1 MRRLT
6 LALDA
11 LPSLREATRA
21 YDVDVAAAATLA
33 ELAGADAVRIGIHDE
48 QKPVQEADVH
58 EARRASRTLEL
69 RMPPSPAMVKIA
81 LEARPDRVLLA
92 AAGPDG
98 RSPAG
103 PLDLRERPGVLASL
117 VRTLGEAGIPTEA
130 LIAPDLDAVKRAR
143 AEGVSGVEFFT
154 AAIVDLPANERRVEL
169 ERLGDAV
176 RLASKLQLTIG
187 VGGGLGYRTLRDVL
201 DAVPAAGRVAVGR
214 AALARA
220 VLVGLDRAVRDL
232 RALIG

>member
-1 MRRLT
+1 
-6 LALDA
+6 
-11 LPSLREATRA
+11 
-21 YDVDVAAAATLA
+21 
-33 ELAGADAVRIGIHDE
+33 
-48 QKPVQEADVH
+48 
-58 EARRASRTLEL
+58 
-69 RMPPSPAMVKIA
+69 
-81 LEARPDRVLLA
+81 
-92 AAGPDG
+92 
-98 RSPAG
+98 
-103 PLDLRERPGVLASL
+103 L